1 MMIHL
6 NNITLY
12 LTFLHY
18 TDNTLNKIE
27 NTSFHYTKN
36 TLNETENTHLFYIL
50 KKNYL
55 LKFLS
60 AYHLRKNLNIN
71 LNIRVSLVTRVTCFI
86 CTT

>member
-27 NTSFHYTKN
+27 NTSFHYTEN
-36 TLNETENTHLFYIL
+36 TFNETENTHLFYIL
-50 KKNYL
+50 KK
-55 LKFLS
+55 KLS
-60 AYHLRKNLNIN
+60 
-71 LNIRVSLVTRVTCFI
+71 S
-86 CTT
+86 